1 MVLLRHEQAD
11 GSWHYDWLLARPGE
25 PEGRLVSFRVRERV
39 DGDAVERFDA
49 EAMADHRREY
59 IEYEGEV
66 SGGRGRVVRVARGRC
81 VLLELEVGRV
91 RVRGDWGSGLVEWVG
106 EDRGAAWEFR
116 RVGPGSVDAGW

>member
-25 PEGRLVSFRVRERV
+25 PEGRLVSFRVSDRV
-39 DGDAVERFDA
+39 DAGAVAVFDA

-59 IEYEGEV
+59 LEYEGEV
-66 SGGRGRVVRVARGRC
+66 SGGRGMVVRVARGRC
-81 VLLELEVGRV
+81 VLLERGGGRA

-106 EDRGAAWEFR
+106 VERGEAWEFR
-116 RVGPGSVDAGW
+116 RVEPGSVDAGW